1 MICSRIRT
9 LVVNWH
15 TRTEFASLVKT
26 TLHRRRSGLYS
37 IKSILSRVCRRSSS
51 PFVNHNC
58 IIHNRSSGCGR
69 DRRLDD
75 IIVNVVQV
83 FAAFFSIQLP
93 LATFGQV
100 SLLVKAFQP
109 LSTETRSAG
118 PLGSC
123 LQLFV
128 EA

>member
-1 MICSRIRT
+1 MVCSRVRT

-15 TRTEFASLVKT
+15 TGTELASLVKT
-26 TLHRRRSGLYS
+26 TLHRRCSGLYS

-51 PFVNHNC
+51 PFMNHNR
-58 IIHNRSSGCGR
+58 IIHSRSSGRGR

-75 IIVNVVQV
+75 IIVDVVNV
-83 FAAFFSIQLP
+83 FTTFLSIQLP
-93 LATFGQV
+93 FATFGQV
-100 SLLVKAFQP
+100 SLLVKAFQS
-109 LSTETRSAG
+109 LSTETRSAS

-123 LQLFV
+123 LQLFI